1 MFVALVLLTSTPASV
16 IEQSQRLAFN
26 ITTLDVMC
34 NISDVTQRDLIQV
47 TLVTSHIVTSIAWRP
62 RNTFVHGLV
71 GLTVL

>member
-1 MFVALVLLTSTPASV
+1 MHWCYSNAGLILASV

-26 ITTLDVMC
+26 VTTLDVMC
-34 NISDVTQRDLIQV
+34 NISEVTQCDVILFTI
-47 TLVTSHIVTSIAWRP
+47 VTSHIVTSIAWRP